1 MSETR
6 TAQLIGQRDCTDID
20 TDGGFMA
27 LQIDNLTLKSSTDL
41 INPALVSESE
51 SVCRL
56 IMESY
61 HEVSLQT
68 T

>member
-27 LQIDNLTLKSSTDL
+27 LQTDNLTLKEL
-41 INPALVSESE
+41 INPAPVSESE
-51 SVCRL
+51 SVCTL
-56 IMESY
+56 VMESY
-61 HEVSLQT
+61 PMVSLQT